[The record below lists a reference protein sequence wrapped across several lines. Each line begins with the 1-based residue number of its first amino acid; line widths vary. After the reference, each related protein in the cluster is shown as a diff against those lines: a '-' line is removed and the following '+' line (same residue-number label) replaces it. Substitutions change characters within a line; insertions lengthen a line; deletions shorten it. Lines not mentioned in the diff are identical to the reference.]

1 MKIVLGGFMFNI
13 LIVED
18 EKKIRD
24 LLEIYFIKE
33 NYTVDKAENGEEALL
48 KMQLNNYDIILLD
61 LYMPKMDGFD
71 TCREIRKTSS
81 VPIVILTALSDDESQ
96 LLAYELGADD
106 FIMKPFKKD
115 ILLAKVN
122 RIMERTKINM
132 EQYTFKNLIIEKDSY
147 RVFLDN
153 KEIKFAPKEFEV
165 LLYLA
170 ENIGMIKT
178 REDILNKVW
187 NYDLEVNDRVVDNH
201 IKKIRKKLGNCSN
214 YVKTVVSVGYKF
226 EV

>member
-1 MKIVLGGFMFNI
+1 MFNI

-132 EQYTFKNLIIEKDSY
+132 EQYTFKNLIEKDSY

>member
-1 MKIVLGGFMFNI
+1 MYNI

-33 NYTVDKAENGEEALL
+33 NYKVDKAEDGCEALL
-48 KMQLNNYDIILLD
+48 KIKSDNYDIILLD

-71 TCREIRKTSS
+71 TCRKIREIST
-81 VPIVILTALSDDESQ
+81 VPVVILTALSDDESQ

-115 ILLAKVN
+115 ILIAKVN
-122 RIMERTKINM
+122 RIVDRTKVSK
-132 EQYTFKNLIIEKDSY
+132 EKYKFENLTIEKESY
-147 RVFLDN
+147 RVFLGDD
-153 KEIKFAPKEFEV
+153 EIKFAPKEFEI
-165 LLYLA
+165 LLFLV

-178 REDILNKVW
+178 REEILNKVW
-187 NYDLEVNDRVVDNH
+187 GYDLEVYDRVVDNH
-201 IKKIRKKLGNCSN
+201 IKKIRKKLGEYSGF
-214 YVKTVVSVGYKF
+214 VKTVVSVGYKF

>member
-1 MKIVLGGFMFNI
+1 MFNI

-187 NYDLEVNDRVVDNH
+187 NYDLEVNDKEIDKNK
-201 IKKIRKKLGNCSN
+201 KKIRKKLGNCSN

>member
-1 MKIVLGGFMFNI
+1 MFNI